1 MEEEVVEAAGVELE
15 PLVEFGVQGDHLGLE
30 LKQCK
35 SYNFKWIK
43 TTKVFTSRVQFYVF
57 CKNANTFQANVLCM
71 PNVKYNKKILQLFF
85 HSFK

>member
-1 MEEEVVEAAGVELE
+1 MEAAEVELE

-57 CKNANTFQANVLCM
+57 CKNANTLRKRVVHA
-71 PNVKYNKKILQLFF
+71 
-85 HSFK
+85 